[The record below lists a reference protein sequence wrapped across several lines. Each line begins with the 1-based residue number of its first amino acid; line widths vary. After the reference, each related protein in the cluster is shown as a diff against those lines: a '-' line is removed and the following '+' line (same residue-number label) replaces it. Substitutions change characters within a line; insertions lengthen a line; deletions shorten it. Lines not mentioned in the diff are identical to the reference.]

1 MKKILIMGLPGT
13 GKTTLAEKLI
23 AKLLEAGKT
32 VKWFNA
38 DQVRKEYNDWDFTLA
53 GRMRQASRMHQLSKT
68 QEVDYVV
75 CDFVCAT
82 PLMWFLFGPQIT
94 IWMDTEKESEYKDTD
109 ALFIPPNNYDYR
121 ITTKDA
127 VAHVE
132 RILNGIT

>member
-23 AKLLEAGKT
+23 EKLIESGKT

-38 DQVRKEYNDWDFTLA
+38 DQVRKEYDDWDFTLG
-53 GRMRQASRMHQLSKT
+53 GRMRQASRMHQLSKN
-68 QEVDYVV
+68 QEVDFVI

-82 PLMWFLFGPQIT
+82 PVMWFLFGPHIT
-94 IWMDTEKESEYKDTD
+94 IWMDTETKSEYKDTD
-109 ALFIPPNNYDYR
+109 KIFTPPNICDYH
-121 ITTKDA
+121 IKTKDA
-127 VAHVE
+127 EVHAK